1 MSNKLILLNKLNI
14 KNIKM
19 RNITD
24 NAVKNDNNHNV
35 NKNDTVIDIDINDII
50 QNNKNKKNAVIL
62 LTRGYTNI
70 KRYDMLINRNK
81 SIEKN
86 LIDKSID
93 ILIFNENNITN
104 EHQNYIK
111 KMTPNLN
118 IIFINILEK
127 AFLNEKKNIKVDK
140 SVEKF
145 SLGYRHMCSFWF
157 VNFWNF
163 VETYDRVL
171 RIDEDCI
178 IDFNID
184 KIFYLL
190 NNKVAIYGHWERDC
204 DFVTNCMNSF
214 TLNFFKNNGIDIIK
228 KDKIISGPYT
238 NIISFN
244 LEKLRQNELLFKYIN
259 EIDKSNNIYIWRWGD
274 LPLWGEVLLYMYD
287 KDDHLLTKYIK
298 YYHKSHNRKVN
309 N

>member
-14 KNIKM
+14 KNIKI
-19 RNITD
+19 RNTNTNTNTNINNTD
-24 NAVKNDNNHNV
+24 NNNHNYD
-35 NKNDTVIDIDINDII
+35 NINIDDII
-50 QNNKNKKNAVIL
+50 TNNKNTKNAVIL
-62 LTRGYTNI
+62 LTRGYTDTR
-70 KRYDMLINRNK
+70 KYEMLINRNK

-93 ILIFNENNITN
+93 ILIFNENNITI
-104 EHQNYIK
+104 EQQNHIK
-111 KMTPNLN
+111 KMTPTLN

-127 AFLNEKKNIKVDK
+127 AFLTEKKNIKVDK
-140 SVEKF
+140 SVDQF
-145 SLGYRHMCSFWF
+145 SIGYRHMCSFWF

-163 VETYDRVL
+163 VENYDRVL

-190 NNKVAIYGHWERDC
+190 NDKVAIYGHWERDC
-204 DFVTNCMNSF
+204 DFVTNGLNNF
-214 TLNFFKNNGIDIIK
+214 TLNFLKNNNITIDNK
-228 KDKIISGPYT
+228 SKNISGPYT

-244 LEKLRQNELLFKYIN
+244 LQILRQNEIIFKYIN
-259 EIDKSNNIYIWRWGD
+259 EIDKSDNIYVWRWGD
-274 LPLWGEVLLYMYD
+274 LPLWGEVLSYFYN
-287 KDDHLLTKYIK
+287 KEDHLLTKYIK

>member
-1 MSNKLILLNKLNI
+1 MSNKLVLLNKLNI
-14 KNIKM
+14 KNIKIINSNTNTHTNTNNSNVTYTDDTSI
-19 RNITD
+19 NID
-24 NAVKNDNNHNV
+24 EIIKS
-35 NKNDTVIDIDINDII
+35 NKNT
-50 QNNKNKKNAVIL
+50 KNAVIL
-62 LTRGYTNI
+62 LTRGYI
-70 KRYDMLINRNK
+70 DIRKYEMLINRNK

-93 ILIFNENNITN
+93 ILIFNENNITI
-104 EHQNYIK
+104 EHQNHIK
-111 KMTPNLN
+111 KITPNLN
-118 IIFINILEK
+118 IIFISILEK
-127 AFLNEKKNIKVDK
+127 AFLNEKKNIIVDK
-140 SVEKF
+140 SVEKC

-163 VETYDRVL
+163 VKNYDRVL

-184 KIFYLL
+184 NIFYLL
-190 NNKVAIYGHWERDC
+190 NDKVAIYGHWERDC
-204 DFVTNCMNSF
+204 EFVTNGLNNF
-214 TLNFFKNNGIDIIK
+214 TINFLNNNNITNNNISR
-228 KDKIISGPYT
+228 IISGPYT

-244 LEKLRQNELLFKYIN
+244 LEKLRQNEILFKYIN

-274 LPLWGEVLLYMYD
+274 LPLWGEVLSYFYN
-287 KDDHLLTKYIK
+287 KEDHLLTKYIK

>member
-1 MSNKLILLNKLNI
+1 MSNKLVLLNKLNI
-14 KNIKM
+14 KNIKTI
-19 RNITD
+19 NLI
-24 NAVKNDNNHNV
+24 
-35 NKNDTVIDIDINDII
+35 NKNNNTNTNTNHIDTDIDIKDII
-50 QNNKNKKNAVIL
+50 KNNKNTKNAVIL
-62 LTRGYTNI
+62 LTRGYTDI
-70 KRYDMLINRNK
+70 RKYEMLINRNK

-93 ILIFNENNITN
+93 ILIFNENNITI
-104 EHQNYIK
+104 EHQNHIK

-118 IIFINILEK
+118 INFINILEK
-127 AFLNEKKNIKVDK
+127 AFLTEKKNIKVDK
-140 SVEKF
+140 SINIF

-163 VETYDRVL
+163 VENYDRVL

-190 NNKVAIYGHWERDC
+190 NDKVAIYGHWEKDC
-204 DFVTNCMNSF
+204 DFVTNGLNNF
-214 TLNFFKNNGIDIIK
+214 TLNFLKNNNITNNSTSR
-228 KDKIISGPYT
+228 IISGPYT

-244 LEKLRQNELLFKYIN
+244 LQKLRQNEIIFKYIN
-259 EIDKSNNIYIWRWGD
+259 EIDKSDNIYVWRWGD
-274 LPLWGEVLLYMYD
+274 LPLWGEVLSYFYN
-287 KDDHLLTKYIK
+287 KEDHLLTKYIK